1 MGSCENLTNKFKVVN
16 FECSMQ
22 MCFFLVMIKVIFF
35 HLWICY
41 ERRSHDGFFFSSNKV
56 REGSDLVRIAGFLF
70 LGSIPPSDFISFHPI
85 VFRGFQMEV
94 FFQKHHILC
103 FHPPWINYYIW
114 IGWKTEKYLWI
125 THLFLS
131 QENLYKSNQTLSKTV
146 AVTRRFIHIERK

>member
-22 MCFFLVMIKVIFF
+22 MCFFLVMIKVVFF

-41 ERRSHDGFFFSSNKV
+41 ERRSHDVFFQQQQV

-70 LGSIPPSDFISFHPI
+70 LGSIPQVILYHSIQLCFEC
-85 VFRGFQMEV
+85 FRWR
-94 FFQKHHILC
+94 FFSKTPILC

-131 QENLYKSNQTLSKTV
+131 QENLYKSNQTLSKTI